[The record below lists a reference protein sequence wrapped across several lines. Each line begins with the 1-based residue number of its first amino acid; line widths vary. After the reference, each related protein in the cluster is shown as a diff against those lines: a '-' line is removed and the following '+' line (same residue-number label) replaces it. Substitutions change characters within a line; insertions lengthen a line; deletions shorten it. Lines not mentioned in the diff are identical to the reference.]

1 MKTKINTI
9 ILLTLIMVFC
19 FGTTVYA
26 TPKITTIYK
35 DGVYTMPDRHVY
47 VFKNGKMQ
55 YGWVNYKD
63 RVYYCHKTG
72 SKKYPKGSATVSD
85 FRIIDGKWFYFNGSG
100 EIVKRDW
107 YITVGN
113 RRKGNLLKRIA
124 EMVQSDI
131 FINILGVEMG
141 SMVTVLGTIQS
152 KENGRIVNG
161 QMGVSIG
168 IQEK

>member
-35 DGVYTMPDRHVY
+35 DGVYTMPDRHIY

-63 RVYYCHKTG
+63 QLYYCHKTG

-100 EIVKRDW
+100 EIVKRD
-107 YITVGN
+107 
-113 RRKGNLLKRIA
+113 
-124 EMVQSDI
+124 
-131 FINILGVEMG
+131 
-141 SMVTVLGTIQS
+141 
-152 KENGRIVNG
+152 
-161 QMGVSIG
+161 
-168 IQEK
+168 